1 MILRDYIVKYNDG
14 GKTDGKKRRQQA
26 YNFLVEKKGYTPEH
40 ALGIIGN
47 LMVESFSDLRTKAS
61 GDNGTAYGIA
71 QWRGERLKKLK
82 EVRSKDWNTLEGQLE
97 FLDWELKNTEK
108 KAYTELLNSST
119 PDEAAISFS
128 KWYERPNIKYAH
140 NDRRVKNAFL
150 LAEEVGYLSSMVE
163 PSKNSSLDK
172 KNSERAMAEVVKDNT
187 NIGQKKLP
195 KELIPPTEYGEP
207 IHGISIDPKDMDILS
222 YFKFD
227 SPTTNEAQN
236 EEVKLEELKTRATSV
251 DQEED
256 INSSMEYYQNLLNFN
271 PYDYID
277 IETYQEGGKYKN
289 QF

>member
-71 QWRGERLKKLK
+71 QWRGDRLKKLK
-82 EVRSKDWNTLEGQLE
+82 EIRSKDWNTLEGQLE

-108 KAYTELLNSST
+108 KAYSKLISSST
-119 PDEAAISFS
+119 PQEAALSFS
-128 KWYERPNIKYAH
+128 KWYERPNAKYAH
-140 NDRRVKNAFL
+140 NNKRVSNAL
-150 LAEEVGYLSSMVE
+150 TLGQEVGYFSDTQAFNNN
-163 PSKNSSLDK
+163 PTK
-172 KNSERAMAEVVKDNT
+172 KTVNERAMAEVVKDNT
-187 NIGQKKLP
+187 AVKFDKFP
-195 KELIPPTEYGEP
+195 KELIPPKESGEP
-207 IHGISIDPKDMDILS
+207 VHGININPEDMDVLS

-227 SPTTNEAQN
+227 SPTNVEAQQ
-236 EEVKLEELKTRATSV
+236 EEKKLEELRTRATSV
-251 DQEED
+251 DQEDD
-256 INSSMEYYQNLLNFN
+256 IDSSMEYYQNLLNFN

-277 IETYQEGGKYKN
+277 IETY
-289 QF
+289 